1 MQTSENM
8 EKDPEDPQP
17 ADGDTQME
25 YSGLIIQPKH
35 RSKNKKLCKGT
46 MSL

>member
-1 MQTSENM
+1 M

-17 ADGDTQME
+17 TDGGDTQME

-35 RSKNKKLCKGT
+35 RSKNKKLFKGT